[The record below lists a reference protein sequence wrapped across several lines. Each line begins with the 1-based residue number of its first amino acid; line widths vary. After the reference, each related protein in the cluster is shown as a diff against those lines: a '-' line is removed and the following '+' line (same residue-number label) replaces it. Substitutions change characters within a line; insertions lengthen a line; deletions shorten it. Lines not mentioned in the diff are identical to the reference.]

1 MSSASMARLALLS
14 LAPVLA
20 LGQAAHPQPAPEPDG
35 AAESTA
41 TAAPGDGTAESTV
54 MAAPGDGAAAAGEEP
69 PDEYEAS
76 EQISEDLSVSFPVDI

>member
-1 MSSASMARLALLS
+1 MSSASMARFALLS
-14 LAPVLA
+14 LALVLA

-35 AAESTA
+35 AVESA
-41 TAAPGDGTAESTV
+41 AESTV
-54 MAAPGDGAAAAGEEP
+54 MAAPGDGAAAADSAASEAP